1 MAGLGQAL
9 AKPEKQF
16 RTFLLRYGAKSCIMS
31 DKPRMKGKGVAP
43 PQPALAQMLFAAI
56 NEHEAALGRVSRLL
70 HDDVSQVLSAVGL
83 QLDAMRMDFRAE
95 APGIEERAAEIQNM
109 LEQVIE
115 QLRDI
120 SNELNPSVVERAGL
134 QFALDRLAGKVRKNF
149 SGALRLHFDS
159 TARVPTTI
167 AKTFYKIAECAVDN
181 ALARPRCTMIEIQV
195 KRARGECVLE
205 VHDNGYLDATD
216 SIAVSMGQMLMDYY
230 ATKSEVSLKTK
241 AAPDQGTVIR
251 ASYPLHDTPS
261 GSAS

>member
-1 MAGLGQAL
+1 
-9 AKPEKQF
+9 
-16 RTFLLRYGAKSCIMS
+16 
-31 DKPRMKGKGVAP
+31 MKGKGVAP
-43 PQPALAQMLFAAI
+43 QQPALAQMLFAAI

-134 QFALDRLAGKVRKNF
+134 QFALDRLAGKIRKNF
-149 SGALRLHFDS
+149 TGALRLHFDS
-159 TARVPTTI
+159 AAHVPTTI

-181 ALARPRCTMIEIQV
+181 ALARPRCSMIEIQV
-195 KRARGECVLE
+195 KRARGEWRELPCRRGSPDVLP
-205 VHDNGYLDATD
+205 NPDA
-216 SIAVSMGQMLMDYY
+216 L
-230 ATKSEVSLKTK
+230 
-241 AAPDQGTVIR
+241 
-251 ASYPLHDTPS
+251 
-261 GSAS
+261 

>member
-1 MAGLGQAL
+1 
-9 AKPEKQF
+9 
-16 RTFLLRYGAKSCIMS
+16 
-31 DKPRMKGKGVAP
+31 MKGKGVAP

-134 QFALDRLAGKVRKNF
+134 QFALDRLAGKVRQNF

-159 TARVPTTI
+159 TARVPTAI
-167 AKTFYKIAECAVDN
+167 AKTFYKIAECSLDN

-216 SIAVSMGQMLMDYY
+216 SIAVSLGQMLMDYY

-241 AAPDQGTVIR
+241 ASPDQGTVIR
-251 ASYPLHDTPS
+251 ASYPLPDTES

>member
-1 MAGLGQAL
+1 
-9 AKPEKQF
+9 
-16 RTFLLRYGAKSCIMS
+16 MS

-43 PQPALAQMLFAAI
+43 QQPALAQMLFAAI

-134 QFALDRLAGKVRKNF
+134 QFALDRLVGKVRKNF
-149 SGALRLHFDS
+149 PGTVRLHFDPA
-159 TARVPTTI
+159 THVPTAM

-205 VHDNGYLDATD
+205 VHDNGYLDTTD
-216 SIAVSMGQMLMDYY
+216 SMTAPLGQMLMDYY
-230 ATKSEVSLKTK
+230 ATKSEVSLKVK
-241 AAPDQGTVIR
+241 GSPEEGTVVR
-251 ASYPLHDTPS
+251 ASYPLSDTLS
-261 GSAS
+261 GNAI

>member
-1 MAGLGQAL
+1 
-9 AKPEKQF
+9 
-16 RTFLLRYGAKSCIMS
+16 
-31 DKPRMKGKGVAP
+31 MKGKGVVP
-43 PQPALAQMLFAAI
+43 QQPALAQMLFAAI

-149 SGALRLHFDS
+149 SGTVRLHFDPA
-159 TARVPTTI
+159 THVPTAM

-181 ALARPRCTMIEIQV
+181 ALARPKCTMIEIQV
-195 KRARGECVLE
+195 KKARGECVLE
-205 VHDNGYLDATD
+205 VHDNGYLDPTD
-216 SIAVSMGQMLMDYY
+216 TMTVSLGQMLMDYY
-230 ATKSEVSLKTK
+230 ATKSEVSLKVK
-241 AAPDQGTVIR
+241 GSQEEGTVVR
-251 ASYPLHDTPS
+251 ASCPLSDTLS

>member
-1 MAGLGQAL
+1 
-9 AKPEKQF
+9 
-16 RTFLLRYGAKSCIMS
+16 
-31 DKPRMKGKGVAP
+31 MKGKGVAP

-181 ALARPRCTMIEIQV
+181 ALARPKCTRIEIQV

-216 SIAVSMGQMLMDYY
+216 SIAVSLGQMLMDYY